1 MAAKA
6 TKKAVARKTS
16 ATKAK
21 PKSAKN
27 ATAKKVSRART
38 TAKRAVNTATVSAK
52 KVAAPAAAQT
62 QAGMSLFTD
71 QSEAMLKM
79 GADAVRNMMAGAP
92 DASGFFAGAKGAQLA
107 QGADAANKS
116 MNEVMS
122 MGKDN
127 IDAAVT
133 CSSIAVNA
141 GKNIGAEL
149 FNYANKSFSQNVEMS
164 KEVFGCRT
172 LNDMFDLQSKVMKT
186 NMEHFINES
195 VKMSEMMFR
204 AASQVSEPIN
214 DRISDATKRISKT
227 ISDAA

>member
-1 MAAKA
+1 MAATTKKTA
-6 TKKAVARKTS
+6 TKKPS
-16 ATKAK
+16 ATRK
-21 PKSAKN
+21 PKTAKN

-38 TAKRAVNTATVSAK
+38 TAKRATNTATASAK
-52 KVAAPAAAQT
+52 KTTQQATT
-62 QAGMSLFTD
+62 QAKQNTNMFAD

-79 GADAVRNMMAGAP
+79 GADAVRNMMSGAP
-92 DASGFFAGAKGAQLA
+92 DASQFFKGMPGNDQFGQSAQ
-107 QGADAANKS
+107 AASSS
-116 MNEVMS
+116 MNDMMN
-122 MGKDN
+122 MGKDH
-127 IDAAVT
+127 IDTAVT

-195 VKMSEMMFR
+195 VKMSEMMFK
-204 AASQVSEPIN
+204 AASQVSEPLN
-214 DRISDATKRISKT
+214 ERISESTKRMSKNM
-227 ISDAA
+227 SNAA